1 MHGRPCGIGTNPLCI
16 TCKPWVLNRRLCALR
31 LWWLYQSHFPWQVLA
46 SLVDSRGAI
55 SVPGF
60 YDDVRGGMLDAALAR
75 LEATAE
81 FDLASYQAALGIPS
95 FTKDTSK
102 RCARGRLHHGCL
114 VVLCLRCECHL
125 TLLLA

>member
-1 MHGRPCGIGTNPLCI
+1 M
-16 TCKPWVLNRRLCALR
+16 
-31 LWWLYQSHFPWQVLA
+31 
-46 SLVDSRGAI
+46 DSRGAI

-102 RCARGRLHHGCL
+102 RC
-114 VVLCLRCECHL
+114 VLQSCRWLR
-125 TLLLA
+125 TVKSNIDDGYGVSVSSM

>member
-1 MHGRPCGIGTNPLCI
+1 M
-16 TCKPWVLNRRLCALR
+16 RLTPSLALTV
-31 LWWLYQSHFPWQVLA
+31 SFSWQVLA

-60 YDDVRGGMLDAALAR
+60 HDDVRGGMLDAALAR

-102 RCARGRLHHGCL
+102 RCLQERLHSG
-114 VVLCLRCECHL
+114 
-125 TLLLA
+125 

>member
-1 MHGRPCGIGTNPLCI
+1 M
-16 TCKPWVLNRRLCALR
+16 
-31 LWWLYQSHFPWQVLA
+31 
-46 SLVDSRGAI
+46 DSRGAI

-102 RCARGRLHHGCL
+102 RCLRQPYCCL
-114 VVLCLRCECHL
+114 KPRFLCLCL
-125 TLLLA
+125 

>member
-1 MHGRPCGIGTNPLCI
+1 MKFYPRCRGT
-16 TCKPWVLNRRLCALR
+16 
-31 LWWLYQSHFPWQVLA
+31 SQVLA

-95 FTKDTSK
+95 FTKDASK
-102 RCARGRLHHGCL
+102 RSVFVTSSSSCL
-114 VVLCLRCECHL
+114 IH
-125 TLLLA
+125 A

>member
-1 MHGRPCGIGTNPLCI
+1 M
-16 TCKPWVLNRRLCALR
+16 
-31 LWWLYQSHFPWQVLA
+31 LA

-60 YDDVRGGMLDAALAR
+60 HDDVRGGMLDAALAR

-102 RCARGRLHHGCL
+102 RCLQERLHSG
-114 VVLCLRCECHL
+114 
-125 TLLLA
+125 

>member
-1 MHGRPCGIGTNPLCI
+1 MEPEPPTVILETLYN
-16 TCKPWVLNRRLCALR
+16 VLVYR
-31 LWWLYQSHFPWQVLA
+31 WQVLA

-95 FTKDTSK
+95 FIKDTSK
-102 RCARGRLHHGCL
+102 RCSHCP
-114 VVLCLRCECHL
+114 EP
-125 TLLLA
+125 

>member
-1 MHGRPCGIGTNPLCI
+1 VILETLYN
-16 TCKPWVLNRRLCALR
+16 VLVYR
-31 LWWLYQSHFPWQVLA
+31 WQVLA

-95 FTKDTSK
+95 FIKDTSK
-102 RCARGRLHHGCL
+102 RCSHCP
-114 VVLCLRCECHL
+114 EP
-125 TLLLA
+125 